1 MENRKLGHIG
11 KLDHIGNLGHIRKLK
26 HTGDLEQIRKFE
38 HIWTMGSLANHC
50 EALTHKKS

>member
-1 MENRKLGHIG
+1 MKLDTMENRKLGHIG

-38 HIWTMGSLANHC
+38 HIWTMGSLAN
-50 EALTHKKS
+50 L